1 MEKENLQ
8 GRENESRLI
17 LNFIEMERKTHSELL
32 ETAS

>member
-17 LNFIEMERKTHSELL
+17 LIFIEMERKTHSELL
-32 ETAS
+32 KTAS